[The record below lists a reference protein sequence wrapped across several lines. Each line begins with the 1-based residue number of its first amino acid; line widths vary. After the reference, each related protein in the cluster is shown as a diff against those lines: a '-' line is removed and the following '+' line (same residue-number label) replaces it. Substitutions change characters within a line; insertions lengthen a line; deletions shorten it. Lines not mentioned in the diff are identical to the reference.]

1 MHSTVLRISL
11 TVFHS
16 FINQRHGFTEW
27 AAVEFSVAR
36 ERLNH
41 LPKVAEIESRG
52 ERWQSQPYW
61 ASTLPIPHSPPPP
74 CIPIPA
80 GPSQDLHAS
89 QSVLTGPALAA
100 FPPLDR
106 WGHDKPFVDR
116 WPGFPG

>member
-61 ASTLPIPHSPPPP
+61 ASTLPIPHSPPPHVF
-74 CIPIPA
+74 
-80 GPSQDLHAS
+80 PSLQAQARTCMLPK
-89 QSVLTGPALAA
+89 V
-100 FPPLDR
+100 F
-106 WGHDKPFVDR
+106 
-116 WPGFPG
+116 